1 MTNQFCA
8 RSVIHVYIRAEK
20 TVIIPA
26 TVHFVQFKLVFIT
39 DSLTMAPLIV
49 RATYTEQNALEKFLV
64 EIFGRGTV
72 TVIVRVFFQRT
83 CEFADFL
90 VEARPISM

>member
-8 RSVIHVYIRAEK
+8 RSVIHAYIRADK
-20 TVIIPA
+20 AVILPA
-26 TVHFVQFKLVFIT
+26 TVHVQFKLVFIT

-64 EIFGRGTV
+64 DTFGRGTV
-72 TVIVRVFFQRT
+72 TVIVRVFIQPT
-83 CEFADFL
+83 
-90 VEARPISM
+90 SMWPC